1 MNKNEI
7 IEAIQQTIVPNGK
20 KGITAESLANLLM
33 EMVNATPE
41 GESGGSGSI
50 TFFCGLA
57 SDNIHEATGMIIA
70 DLTPEEREHNVK
82 MFETFKT
89 AQVKMPISGDLSRLY
104 RQLIETEEGIDATGL
119 SYICTSMMAVYM
131 PAAFQGVDGGPQ
143 LDSDSIELIG
153 GGLAAIFLPD
163 GSALY
168 DL

>member
-1 MNKNEI
+1 MNRNEL

-41 GESGGSGSI
+41 GGNGGSGSI
-50 TFFCGLA
+50 TFFCGLM
-57 SDNIHEATGMIIA
+57 SENIHEATGKVIA
-70 DLTPEEREHNVK
+70 DLTQEEREHNVK

-89 AQVKMPISGDLSRLY
+89 AQVKMSISVDLSRLY
-104 RQLIETEEGIDATGL
+104 RQLIETNEGVDATGL
-119 SYICTSMMAVYM
+119 SYICTSMMALYL
-131 PAAFQGVDGGPQ
+131 PASLQNVDGGPA
-143 LDSDSIELIG
+143 LDCDSIELIG